1 MEKQMQTEEIWKDM
15 IGHENLY
22 QISNLGNIYSKLVN
36 RVVKS
41 SYDDKGYKIRTH
53 RANGKV
59 YVTKVHRAVA
69 LAFLPNPENKPFVN
83 HKNGIKDDNALTNL
97 EWVTGSENQKHNVS
111 MNPNRR
117 GVGHSSS
124 KLSEEDVKY
133 IRQNPDKLDQ
143 SSLARK
149 FGLHQSRISEIK
161 NGRTYKDLPIN

>member
-1 MEKQMQTEEIWKDM
+1 MQTEEIWKDM
-15 IGHENLY
+15 VGHENLY

-36 RVVKS
+36 RIVKS

-53 RANGKV
+53 RENGKV

-69 LAFLPNPENKPFVN
+69 LAFIPNPENKPFVN

-97 EWVTGSENQKHNVS
+97 EWVTGSENQTHNVA

-124 KLSEEDVKY
+124 RLSVENVRY
-133 IRQNPDKLDQ
+133 IRLNPD
-143 SSLARK
+143 SLSQTALAKK

-161 NGRTYKDLPIN
+161 TGRTYKDLPMN